1 LNISLSLAVAVAVQT
16 LLMEEFVVLVAGGQV
31 DIERQLGMQ

>member
-1 LNISLSLAVAVAVQT
+1 LNISLSPVAAAAVQT